1 MMKQYSI
8 PHIPRKQQFQTH
20 IGNSGSIQSKK
31 AYIRSQGKQIHKL
44 HLVWINYFYLLFS
57 PFSIAAVLE
66 NF

>member
-44 HLVWINYFYLLFS
+44 HIQSKKAYIRSGETN
-57 PFSIAAVLE
+57 P
-66 NF
+66 